1 MSGDQAGGPQTEFN
15 RLLAREVKAAGHLL
29 RLLEDEF
36 EALQGRDPE
45 RLLAAVAA
53 KERCARS
60 LERLTRRHR
69 SLLDSGPAGDPAR
82 ETLGR
87 ELQRL
92 AEACR
97 RQNAANGRLVEAR
110 RRHAEQALAIL
121 RGQPPEPGGYDP
133 RGRPVHRPEPRSL
146 SKA

>member
-1 MSGDQAGGPQTEFN
+1 MNAPAHTAGADELN
-15 RLLAREVKAAGHLL
+15 RVLAQEIQAAGHLL
-29 RLLEDEF
+29 RLLEDEHA
-36 EALQGRDPE
+36 ALRGDDPD
-45 RLLAAVAA
+45 RLLEAVAA
-53 KERCARS
+53 KERCAQS

-69 SLLDSGPAGDPAR
+69 ALLAGRAADTVPEDA
-82 ETLGR
+82 LGE

-121 RGQPPEPGGYDP
+121 RGQSPGTAGYDP
-133 RGRPVHRPEPRSL
+133 RGRPLMPTASRDL